1 MKTPPF
7 ARQPGA
13 TQSLRVA
20 IVYRRLSELKQFEKN
35 PRLHSPR
42 QIKQIQK
49 SITTFGFI
57 VTILVDANLKI
68 LAGHGRQLA
77 AKALGWAEVPTIC
90 VDHLTDAQARAFV
103 IADNRLTDNSQW
115 DDILLA
121 EQLKELSAL
130 DLDFSL
136 EVTGFEMGE
145 IDFLVEGLSPKPDV
159 HSDPADDIQP
169 AVALPQVAQVGDL
182 WLLNQHRLY
191 CGSALDASAVALLMG
206 EERAAMVFTDPPYNV
221 QINGHV
227 SGLGKIHHR
236 EFPMAC
242 GELTRPQFIDFLT
255 TACSVMARHSVDGS
269 IHMVCMDWRHSA
281 ELLSAGAAIYSELKN
296 ICVWVKSNPGMG
308 SQYRSQHEF
317 VFIFK
322 YGNAPH
328 QNNIEL
334 GRFGRNRSNV
344 WSYPGIS
351 NLGKAGEEGNLLA
364 LHPTVKPVALVADA
378 ILDSSARGEIVLDA
392 FLGSGTT
399 IIAAERTG
407 RRCYGVELDPLYV
420 DTIIRRWQTYTGGTA
435 VNASSGEFYNALI
448 GGAGH
453 AV

>member
-1 MKTPPF
+1 MKIPQF
-7 ARQPGA
+7 ANQPG
-13 TQSLRVA
+13 TPQNLRVA
-20 IVYRRLSELKQFEKN
+20 VVYRRLSELKPFEKN
-35 PRLHSPR
+35 PRQHSPR
-42 QIKQIQK
+42 QIRQIER
-49 SITTFGFI
+49 SIATFGFI
-57 VTILVDANLKI
+57 VPILVDGGLKI

-77 AKALGWAEVPTIC
+77 AKGLGWTEVPTIC
-90 VDHLTDAQARAFV
+90 VDHLTGPQARAFV
-103 IADNRLTDNSQW
+103 IADNRLTENSKW

-136 EVTGFEMGE
+136 EVMGFEMGE
-145 IDFLVEGLSPKPDV
+145 IDFRVEGLNAKPDAL
-159 HSDPADDIQP
+159 SDPADEIQP
-169 AVALPQVAQVGDL
+169 KVALPPVAQLGDL

-191 CGSALDASAVALLMG
+191 CGSGLDASALALLMG
-206 EERAAMVFTDPPYNV
+206 EDRAAMVFTDPPYNV
-221 QINGHV
+221 RINGHV
-227 SGLGKIHHR
+227 SGLGKIHHG
-236 EFPMAC
+236 EFLMAC
-242 GELTRPQFIDFLT
+242 GEMTRPQFTDFLT
-255 TACSVMARHSVDGS
+255 TACSLMARHTVDGS

-281 ELLSAGAAIYSELKN
+281 ELLAAGGAVYSELKN
-296 ICVWVKSNPGMG
+296 ICVWVKSNAGMG

-322 YGNAPH
+322 FGHAPH

-344 WSYPGIS
+344 WSYPGVS
-351 NLGKAGEEGNLLA
+351 NFGKAGEEGNLLA

-407 RRCYGVELDPLYV
+407 RRCYGVELDPLYF
-420 DTIIRRWQTYTGGTA
+420 DIIVRRWQKYTGGIA
-435 VNASSGEFYNALI
+435 IHAGSGEAYNARTD
-448 GGAGH
+448 GGNH